1 MAEVS
6 QHVIRVVPEDEGKE
20 KFKKSGHV
28 AFYRYCLLP
37 YWYALFHLPH
47 TCGLPPIRPLWGEF
61 PREPSTF
68 TVDNLYMIGD
78 KKTNLFCY
86 HFLSYCTL
94 VCLSFTVFNCN
105 VGGAL
110 LACPVTEARAQE
122 VKVLL
127 PGSDEV
133 WFDVRSA
140 EEYEGGRTLSLPV
153 ALHLVPVFQRGGSV
167 VCRST
172 GSGSCT
178 AEQQQLPLSITVAL
192 DSQGVADGELYLD
205 DGYRDKKAFCC
216 AGRIHHT

>member
-1 MAEVS
+1 M
-6 QHVIRVVPEDEGKE
+6 KE
-20 KFKKSGHV
+20 KKSSRRV
-28 AFYRYCLLP
+28 AMLLFTGTVCCPTGTLCSTCLTP
-37 YWYALFHLPH
+37 A
-47 TCGLPPIRPLWGEF
+47 G
-61 PREPSTF
+61 
-68 TVDNLYMIGD
+68 
-78 KKTNLFCY
+78 
-86 HFLSYCTL
+86 
-94 VCLSFTVFNCN
+94 CLQS
-105 VGGAL
+105 GGAL